1 MRGVWFALALSVVAG
16 IAAEPTYRLAQG
28 VQVPTLNREFR
39 GAWIATVGNIDWPS
53 KPGLTTA
60 DQQSELR
67 ALMDMASALNL
78 NALIFQVRTACDALY
93 NSPHEPWSEYLSG
106 KMGEPPNPYYDP
118 LDFAVREAHARG
130 IELHAWFN
138 PFRARYHKV
147 KTEAAAT
154 HVSRKQPA
162 LVRKYGDWLWLDPGM
177 KPANDISINVMID
190 VVKRY
195 DVDGIHIDDYFYPY
209 PTKDSSGKLIDFPDD
224 ASWNAYRQRG
234 GKLERADWRRDNIN
248 QFVKRLH
255 TAIHAEK
262 PWVKLGVSPFGI
274 WKDGVP
280 AGIKG
285 FDAYALLYAD
295 ARLWLQNGWMDYCA
309 PQLYWSIEAPQQS
322 FPVLLKWWSEQNPQQ
337 RHLWPGSNSAKVDPW
352 KADEIASQIEVT
364 RKNLGTTGNVHWN
377 ISSLS
382 KNRGGLRDHLAAG
395 KYREPALV
403 PATPWL
409 DKIAPSKPAVSAK
422 QEGKSIRVD
431 WRSDGKEPI
440 ARWVLQWR
448 VGQQWQT
455 KVLGADRSSAMLK
468 LDGDPPAVLAVTLI
482 DRTGNASAT
491 VSLELVR

>member
-1 MRGVWFALALSVVAG
+1 MRGLWCGLVLSVAG
-16 IAAEPTYRLAQG
+16 FAAEPAYRLAQG
-28 VQVPTLNREFR
+28 VQPPALKREFR

-60 DQQSELR
+60 QQQAELI
-67 ALMDMASALNL
+67 ALFDMASAMNL
-78 NALIFQVRTACDALY
+78 NAVIFQVRTGCDALY
-93 NSPHEPWSEYLSG
+93 NSRHEPWSEYLTG
-106 KMGEPPNPYYDP
+106 KMGEPPTPYYDP

-130 IELHAWFN
+130 LELHAWFN
-138 PFRARYHKV
+138 PFRARYHQAKSEV
-147 KTEAAAT
+147 SAG

-162 LVRKYGDWLWLDPGM
+162 LVRQYAEWLWLDPGL
-177 KPANDISINVMID
+177 KAANDISINVMID

-209 PTKDSSGKLIDFPDD
+209 PVKDKAGKLMEFPDD

-234 GKLERADWRRDNIN
+234 GKLERADWRRENIN

-262 PWVKLGVSPFGI
+262 SWVKFGVSPFGI

-285 FDAYALLYAD
+285 FDAHALLYAD

-322 FPVLLKWWSEQNPQQ
+322 FPVLLKWWSEQNPKQ

-352 KADEIASQIEVT
+352 KAEEIAKQIEVT
-364 RKNLGTTGNVHWN
+364 RQNRGATGNVHWN
-377 ISSLS
+377 ISALS
-382 KNRGGLRDHLAAG
+382 KNKGGLRDHLAAG
-395 KYREPALV
+395 SYREPALV

-409 DKIAPSKPAVSAK
+409 DNVAPPKPAVSAK
-422 QEGKSIRVD
+422 LDGQSLRVD
-431 WRSDGKEPI
+431 WRNGGQEPI
-440 ARWVLQWR
+440 AQWVLQWR
-448 VGQQWQT
+448 MGQQWQS
-455 KVLGADRSSAMLK
+455 KVLEGGRPSATLK
-468 LDGDPPAVLAVTLI
+468 LEGEQPAFLAVTVI
-482 DRTGNASAT
+482 DRAGNASAPA
-491 VSLELVR
+491 VLERIR